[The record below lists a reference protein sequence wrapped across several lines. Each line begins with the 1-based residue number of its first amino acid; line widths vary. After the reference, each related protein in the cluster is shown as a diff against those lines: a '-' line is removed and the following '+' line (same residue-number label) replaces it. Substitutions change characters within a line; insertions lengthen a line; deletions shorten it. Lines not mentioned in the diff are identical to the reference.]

1 MVNFIRLKKHIKI
14 VEKFQIQE
22 VEFMNKVT
30 LMGNLTRDPDVR
42 YSQGEKSTCVV
53 RYTLG
58 IRRRFHR
65 DGDPDSD
72 FINCVAFGKQ
82 GEFAEKYLK
91 KGMKIAICG
100 RIQTGSYT
108 DKDGIK
114 RYTTDVVVEE
124 HYFVESKNANNGNA
138 SNSQSAP
145 QNNQPAASND
155 GFMSIPEGIEEE
167 LPFI

>member
-1 MVNFIRLKKHIKI
+1 
-14 VEKFQIQE
+14 
-22 VEFMNKVT
+22 MNKVT

-42 YSQGEKSTCVV
+42 YSQGEKSTCVA

-138 SNSQSAP
+138 SKSQSAP

>member
-1 MVNFIRLKKHIKI
+1 
-14 VEKFQIQE
+14 
-22 VEFMNKVT
+22 MNKVT

-42 YSQGEKSTCVV
+42 YSQGEKSTCVA

-72 FINCVAFGKQ
+72 FIICVAFGKQ
-82 GEFAEKYLK
+82 GEFAEKSLHK
-91 KGMKIAICG
+91 CMKIAICG

>member
-1 MVNFIRLKKHIKI
+1 
-14 VEKFQIQE
+14 
-22 VEFMNKVT
+22 MNKVT

-42 YSQGEKSTCVV
+42 YSQGEKSTCVA
-53 RYTLG
+53 RYTLC

-124 HYFVESKNANNGNA
+124 HYFVES
-138 SNSQSAP
+138 
-145 QNNQPAASND
+145 
-155 GFMSIPEGIEEE
+155 
-167 LPFI
+167 

>member
-1 MVNFIRLKKHIKI
+1 
-14 VEKFQIQE
+14 
-22 VEFMNKVT
+22 MNKVT

-42 YSQGEKSTCVV
+42 YSQGEKSTCVA

-72 FINCVAFGKQ
+72 FINCV
-82 GEFAEKYLK
+82 
-91 KGMKIAICG
+91 

>member
-1 MVNFIRLKKHIKI
+1 
-14 VEKFQIQE
+14 
-22 VEFMNKVT
+22 MNKVT

-42 YSQGEKSTCVV
+42 YSQGEKSTCVA

-91 KGMKIAICG
+91 EGMKIAICG

>member
-22 VEFMNKVT
+22 VKFMNKVT

-42 YSQGEKSTCVV
+42 YSQGEKSTCVA

>member
-1 MVNFIRLKKHIKI
+1 
-14 VEKFQIQE
+14 
-22 VEFMNKVT
+22 MNKVT

-42 YSQGEKSTCVV
+42 YSQGEKSTCVA

-124 HYFVESKNANNGNA
+124 HYFVESKTANNGNA

>member
-1 MVNFIRLKKHIKI
+1 
-14 VEKFQIQE
+14 
-22 VEFMNKVT
+22 MNKVT

-42 YSQGEKSTCVV
+42 YSQGEKSTCVA

-124 HYFVESKNANNGNA
+124 HYFVESKNANNSNA

>member
-1 MVNFIRLKKHIKI
+1 M
-14 VEKFQIQE
+14 
-22 VEFMNKVT
+22 
-30 LMGNLTRDPDVR
+30 VR
-42 YSQGEKSTCVV
+42 YGGTGHRIAAAQRPKVLRPYGGLPDCKTMVGEQKIIKLSLQV
-53 RYTLG
+53 RLADR
-58 IRRRFHR
+58 IAAHER
-65 DGDPDSD
+65 DDLHAGG
-72 FINCVAFGKQ
+72 FGVLRCHTA
-82 GEFAEKYLK
+82 GN
-91 KGMKIAICG
+91 G

>member
-1 MVNFIRLKKHIKI
+1 
-14 VEKFQIQE
+14 
-22 VEFMNKVT
+22 MNKVT

-42 YSQGEKSTCVV
+42 YSQGEKSTCVA

-138 SNSQSAP
+138 SNS
-145 QNNQPAASND
+145 
-155 GFMSIPEGIEEE
+155 
-167 LPFI
+167 